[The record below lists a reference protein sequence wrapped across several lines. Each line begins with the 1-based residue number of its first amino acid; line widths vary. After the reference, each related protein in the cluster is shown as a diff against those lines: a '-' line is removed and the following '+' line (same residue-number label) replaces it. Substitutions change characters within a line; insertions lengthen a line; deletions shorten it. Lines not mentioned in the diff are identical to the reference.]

1 MTAPIDARP
10 AKTSSRTG
18 LAAVEPGRI
27 PGDTPSPTMAAPDL
41 WTWITIPAI
50 GGLIG
55 WSTNWLAV
63 KMIFRPIKPRR
74 FLGIRVQG
82 LVGRRQ
88 QDLAQAIGRV
98 VGNHLVEHKDVVK
111 SLNKL
116 DFTGILANVLDRGL
130 GPKVQELRGLPLIG
144 GFLTEERVKGLK
156 QSIVDSVM
164 AHKDKMLDE
173 VEKGLQKGLDV
184 PDLVER
190 KVAGFAIEK
199 LEALILDVASKEL
212 RAIEVLGGVLGVLIG
227 FAQVGFLWYR
237 T

>member
-1 MTAPIDARP
+1 M
-10 AKTSSRTG
+10 
-18 LAAVEPGRI
+18 AV
-27 PGDTPSPTMAAPDL
+27 PDL

-82 LVGRRQ
+82 LIGRRQ
-88 QDLAQAIGRV
+88 QDLAKAIGRV

-116 DFTGILANVLDRGL
+116 DFGGILGSVLDKGL
-130 GPKVQELRGLPLIG
+130 APKIQELRGLPLIG
-144 GFLTEERVKGLK
+144 GFLTEERVADIRN
-156 QSIVDSVM
+156 SIVDGIMKHRETVM
-164 AHKDKMLDE
+164 DE
-173 VEKGLQKGLDV
+173 VERGLAKGLDV
-184 PDLVER
+184 PALVEK

-199 LEALILDVASKEL
+199 LEAIILEVASREL

-227 FAQVGFLWYR
+227 LLQVGFLWFR
-237 T
+237 P

>member
-1 MTAPIDARP
+1 
-10 AKTSSRTG
+10 
-18 LAAVEPGRI
+18 
-27 PGDTPSPTMAAPDL
+27 MAAPDL
-41 WTWITIPAI
+41 WTWLTIPAI

-63 KMIFRPIKPRR
+63 KMIFRPIKKRR
-74 FLGIRVQG
+74 ILGLFPVQG
-82 LVGRRQ
+82 LIGRRQ
-88 QDLAQAIGRV
+88 PDLAKAIGRV

-116 DFTGILANVLDRGL
+116 DFGGILGNVLDSGL
-130 GPKVQELRGLPLIG
+130 GPKIQELRGLPLIG
-144 GFLTEERVKGLK
+144 GFLTEERVTGLK

-164 AHKDKMLDE
+164 AHKDKVLDE

-227 FAQVGFLWYR
+227 LAQVGFLWYR
-237 T
+237 A